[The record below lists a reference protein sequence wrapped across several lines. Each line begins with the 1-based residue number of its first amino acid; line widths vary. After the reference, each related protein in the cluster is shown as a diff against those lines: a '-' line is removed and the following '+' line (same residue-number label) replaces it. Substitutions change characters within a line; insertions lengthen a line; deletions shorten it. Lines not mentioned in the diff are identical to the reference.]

1 MTTRPFMM
9 FMNSSGWID
18 APKVWIGSTTTTSGA
33 WSIDYTSAGF
43 DNVPKILPIP
53 ELSAANVYDR
63 AFCSLSTAPTS
74 TAAAGY
80 AMRGANLLVL
90 GPTIRTIPDGTTIH
104 IIAIGS

>member
-1 MTTRPFMM
+1 MM

-18 APKVWIGSTTTTSGA
+18 APKIWMGSTTTTGGA
-33 WSIDYTSAGF
+33 WSIDYTTAGF
-43 DNVPKILPIP
+43 GNIPKILPMP

-74 TAAAGY
+74 TSAAGY
-80 AMRGANLLVL
+80 ALRGANLALL
-90 GPTIRTIPDGTTIH
+90 GPTVRTVPDGTSIH